1 MCRYS
6 STYYQL
12 KKFSQETKK
21 NVGVLLLSGVLCQ
34 RCERASI
41 ATFSHPNIRIR
52 VFCTIV
58 SVSRL
63 DFNTAVEPQF
73 NEPPYNEVL
82 GLTND
87 SLQAGRIHSKMYERY
102 LDITEPSF

>member
-12 KKFSQETKK
+12 KKFSQETKR

-41 ATFSHPNIRIR
+41 AILSPKYK
-52 VFCTIV
+52 
-58 SVSRL
+58 
-63 DFNTAVEPQF
+63 D
-73 NEPPYNEVL
+73 
-82 GLTND
+82 
-87 SLQAGRIHSKMYERY
+87 
-102 LDITEPSF
+102 